1 MRIPFN
7 KPPILGNE
15 LKKVEQALNN
25 EKLSGDGPFTEKAQN
40 FLEDLTGAEK
50 VLLTTSGTTALDMSA
65 LLAEVE
71 EGDEVIM
78 PSYTFVS
85 TANAFVLRG
94 ANPVFVDIREDTLNI
109 DERKIEDKITENTK
123 AIVPVHYAGVSS
135 EMGVINQIAE
145 KHDIMVIEDAAQG
158 VNAKYK
164 GDYLGAMG
172 DIGCY
177 SFHETKNY
185 TSGEGGAVL
194 LNDEDLI
201 DLAEIIW
208 EKGTNRKQFFRGEVD
223 KYTWVDLGS
232 SFLMSDLLA
241 AFLYAQL
248 QKLEEIN
255 QKRKQ
260 VFEYYSEN
268 LEDLEEEGKLRLPI
282 VPDDCAINYH
292 MFFILLPSEEKRNSL
307 MDNLKE
313 EGIQAVFHYIPLHS
327 SSMGKKFGYQEGDLP
342 ITESIS
348 KRLLR
353 LPFYYNLTK
362 DQQDFVINKIKKFEN

>member
-145 KHDIMVIEDAAQG
+145 KHDLMVIEDAAQG

-260 VFEYYSEN
+260 VFEYYYEN

-327 SSMGKKFGYQEGDLP
+327 SPMGKKFGYQEEDLP